1 MRARKE
7 DRIIKNSTE
16 VIKEL
21 NRIYLEGICI
31 NEYKKLLT
39 EYKNLYKRY
48 EKTIKVSDNI
58 ENSIMNKNDSL
69 SDNLDYTIK
78 IARNKLFE
86 NISEHKKTKVALSS
100 YKQEIDQYKNIL
112 DELIIEKTN
121 IQKKLNGY
129 VKHFGEIKH
138 EFAQSIDE
146 NKELNNNKIN
156 KKLQNISLEKVLSLL
171 FIDEEKDF
179 ILIKLELKN
188 FEKITEII
196 KLNTSI
202 KNFIEKIHMFIEYN
216 LSKDSIIYYDEN
228 AVFYVVLA
236 NKNIEEAKVLESKL
250 NSKRDIY
257 NFQISFNFAISKFD
271 KEKDSIPKIID
282 RCNMGL
288 RESIKKNN
296 NLIVV

>member
-7 DRIIKNSTE
+7 DRIIENSTE

-146 NKELNNNKIN
+146 NKELNNKIN
-156 KKLQNISLEKVLSLL
+156 KKIQNISLEKVLSLL

-257 NFQISFNFAISKFD
+257 NFQISFNFAISKFE

>member
-7 DRIIKNSTE
+7 DRIIENSTE

-146 NKELNNNKIN
+146 NKELNNKIN

-257 NFQISFNFAISKFD
+257 NFQISFNFAISKFE

>member
-7 DRIIKNSTE
+7 DRIIENSTE

>member
-7 DRIIKNSTE
+7 DRIIENSTE

-257 NFQISFNFAISKFD
+257 NFQISFNFAISKFE